1 MQKTMFIHVG
11 PPKTGTSAIQNWFSK
26 NADMLRTRGVYY
38 PEHALDPN
46 GVSSGNLSIVCDIV
60 QPLAVGKPAEI
71 TVSKEKVT
79 RLLEVFNESGCH
91 CLFLSSEFFIQHMVA
106 LKKLI
111 PDVFFIAYLRNPIE
125 IIESNYNQGV
135 KRAGFSHTINL
146 ASFNTMPHVNYLLNY
161 VDTFNKDHLLL
172 RFYEVEFN
180 GTSSLINDVLTL
192 LGIDGVGVD
201 RKGVNNSYHFEAL
214 EVKRWLNNFKLGG
227 LENKIDHALQSFDL
241 GQEKFSL
248 IPPDRYQKIKN
259 NYHVLI
265 NDVFQKLGMEEGF
278 STFGEA
284 LSSQLQSPF
293 KKQELEKDEY
303 LLVISFLKKYLKKDF
318 ELLRDIV
325 NSNPSVNPPQY
336 FEWFEQV
343 GVDKKKVIFGKI
355 KDKLWSKKSK
365 PSNEKEQKSTAETG
379 ASNIMGLE
387 QLRKI
392 TEVPPNVKDAD
403 LFRELAFFLE
413 ANGQLE
419 FAILLLQKAVKLRPG
434 GKFIVAAL
442 HDFTAKINKQ
452 NTLQDQDNIL

>member
-1 MQKTMFIHVG
+1 
-11 PPKTGTSAIQNWFSK
+11 
-26 NADMLRTRGVYY
+26 
-38 PEHALDPN
+38 
-46 GVSSGNLSIVCDIV
+46 
-60 QPLAVGKPAEI
+60 
-71 TVSKEKVT
+71 
-79 RLLEVFNESGCH
+79 
-91 CLFLSSEFFIQHMVA
+91 
-106 LKKLI
+106 
-111 PDVFFIAYLRNPIE
+111 
-125 IIESNYNQGV
+125 
-135 KRAGFSHTINL
+135 
-146 ASFNTMPHVNYLLNY
+146 VNYLLNY
-161 VDTFNKDHLLL
+161 VDTFNKESLLL

-180 GTSSLINDVLTL
+180 GTNSLIDDVLTL
-192 LGIDGVGVD
+192 LGIDSVVVD
-201 RKGVNNSYHFEAL
+201 RKSVNNSYHFEAL

-303 LLVISFLKKYLKKDF
+303 LLVMSFLKRSLKEDF
-318 ELLRDIV
+318 ELLRGIV

-343 GVDKKKVIFGKI
+343 GVSNKMVIFGKI
-355 KDKLWSKKSK
+355 KDKLMSKKSK
-365 PSNEKEQKSTAETG
+365 PGNEKEQKSIAETG
-379 ASNIMGLE
+379 VSNIMGLDK
-387 QLRKI
+387 LRKI

-403 LFRELAFFLE
+403 LLRELAFFLE

-442 HDFTAKINKQ
+442 EDFTAKINK
-452 NTLQDQDNIL
+452 